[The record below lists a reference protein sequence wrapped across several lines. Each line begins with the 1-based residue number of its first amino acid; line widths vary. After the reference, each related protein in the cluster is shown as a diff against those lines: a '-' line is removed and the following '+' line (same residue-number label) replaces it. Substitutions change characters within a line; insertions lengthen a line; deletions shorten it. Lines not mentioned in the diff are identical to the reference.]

1 MYDTKYHKRCTI
13 VLMDGGDD
21 SEWGTEVGGCFQ
33 QWGQFDKLL
42 GRAEASEADPE
53 GRVPVWETASTTDIK
68 EKFAPL
74 GFKPRQV
81 NTDYQLL
88 FEGRFTHS
96 FQLEWFLVMINWAH
110 FNHN

>member
-1 MYDTKYHKRCTI
+1 MN
-13 VLMDGGDD
+13 GGDD
-21 SEWGTEVGGCFQ
+21 SKWGTEVGGCFQ

-53 GRVPVWETASTTDIK
+53 GRVPVWETASTTEIK

-88 FEGRFTHS
+88 FEGRFTHNYLS
-96 FQLEWFLVMINWAH
+96 GLWL
-110 FNHN
+110 